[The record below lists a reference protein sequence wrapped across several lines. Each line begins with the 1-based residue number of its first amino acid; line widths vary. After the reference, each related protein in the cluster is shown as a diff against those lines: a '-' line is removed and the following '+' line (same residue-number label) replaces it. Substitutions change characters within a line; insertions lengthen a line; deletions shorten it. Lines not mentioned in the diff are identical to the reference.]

1 MLDLKYKIGDVLLDE
16 ETNKLWI
23 VVYYDE
29 ETSLYNIQEI
39 NVKQVSESKL
49 NEMILLDDEDLK
61 E

>member
-1 MLDLKYKIGDVLLDE
+1 MLNLKYKIGDVFLNE

-49 NEMILLDDEDLK
+49 NEMILLNDEDLK